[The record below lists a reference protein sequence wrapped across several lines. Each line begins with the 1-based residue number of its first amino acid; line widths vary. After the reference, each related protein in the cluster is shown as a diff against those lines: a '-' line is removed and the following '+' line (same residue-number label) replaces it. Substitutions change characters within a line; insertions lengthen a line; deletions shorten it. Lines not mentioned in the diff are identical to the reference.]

1 MIRAFLPALAA
12 WAGLACPAAFAQ
24 EWPAGP
30 VRIVVP
36 FTPGTGMDILA
47 RTVGPKLSAMW
58 GQPVVVENK
67 PGASGNI
74 GTFFVVKS
82 PPDGL
87 TLMMGASTVVMNLAL
102 YKDMPYDPIAD
113 LAPVGLATKASMLL
127 VVHPKLG
134 IRSAKAL
141 VDRSKEHP
149 GTLNYASPGV
159 GTPHHLAM
167 ELFKARSGADLT
179 HVPFSGT
186 GPAVTQL
193 LGGEVPVMFLPVHVA
208 IAQVKAGKLDALATG
223 GASRSPLAPDVPTL
237 GELGYRDSD
246 TDIWYALW
254 APAKTPP
261 ALVARIDADLQKALA
276 MPDVRDALTQ
286 QGMEVTTSTPE
297 ELGRRMRE
305 DAARWAAV
313 VHGANIKAQ

>member
-1 MIRAFLPALAA
+1 MLPAPADA
-12 WAGLACPAAFAQ
+12 QVYPAKPIRMMVPWA
-24 EWPAGP
+24 
-30 VRIVVP
+30 
-36 FTPGTGMDILA
+36 PGGSTDVLA
-47 RTVGPKLSAMW
+47 RLIGTKMADSW

-74 GTFFVVKS
+74 GTNLVVKS
-82 PPDGL
+82 PPDGY

-102 YKDMPYDPIAD
+102 YKDMPYDPLTD
-113 LAPVGLATKASMLL
+113 LAPIGLATKASMLL

-134 IRSAKAL
+134 ITSAKAL
-141 VDRSKEHP
+141 VERSKANP
-149 GTLNYASPGV
+149 RTFNYASPGV

-179 HVPFSGT
+179 HIPFSGT
-186 GPAVTQL
+186 APAVTQL

-208 IAQVKAGKLDALATG
+208 IAQVKAGKLNALATG

-254 APAKTPP
+254 APAKTSS
-261 ALVARIDADLQKALA
+261 ALLARIDADLQKALA
-276 MPDVRDALTQ
+276 MPDVSEALAQ
-286 QGMEVTTSTPE
+286 QGMEVWTSTPE
-297 ELGRRMRE
+297 ELGRRMNE

-313 VHGANIKAQ
+313 VRGANIKAE

>member
-1 MIRAFLPALAA
+1 MTRFFLASLLSLLAA
-12 WAGLACPAAFAQ
+12 PAAMADS
-24 EWPAGP
+24 WP
-30 VRIVVP
+30 VRAVTIVVP

-47 RTVGPKLSAMW
+47 RAVGPKLSEMW
-58 GQPVVVENK
+58 GKPVVIENK

-74 GTFFVVKS
+74 GTNFAVKS
-82 PPDGL
+82 PPDGY

-102 YKDMPYDPIAD
+102 YKDMPYDPLTD
-113 LAPVGLATKASMLL
+113 LAPIGLATKASMLL

-134 IRSAKAL
+134 ITTAKAL
-141 VDRSKEHP
+141 VEESKAKP
-149 GTLNYASPGV
+149 GTFNYASPGV

-179 HVPFSGT
+179 HIPFSGT

-208 IAQVKAGKLDALATG
+208 IAQVKNGKLHALATG

-261 ALVARIDADLQKALA
+261 ALIARIDADLQRALA
-276 MPDVRDALTQ
+276 MPDVREVLTH
-286 QGMEVTTSTPE
+286 QGMEVVTSTPE
-297 ELGRRMRE
+297 ELGRRMKD

-313 VHGANIKAQ
+313 VHGAHIKAE

>member
-1 MIRAFLPALAA
+1 MRRAFLASLLLLLGAA
-12 WAGLACPAAFAQ
+12 PAAYPQ
-24 EWPAGP
+24 DWPSQP
-30 VRIVVP
+30 VKIIVP

-47 RTVGPKLSAMW
+47 RAVGPKLSAMW
-58 GQPVVVENK
+58 GKPVVIENR

-74 GTFFVVKS
+74 GTNLVTKA
-82 PPDGL
+82 PPDGY
-87 TLMMGASTVVMNLAL
+87 TLMIGASTVVTNLAL
-102 YKDMPYDPIAD
+102 YKDMPYDPLKD
-113 LAPVGLATKASMLL
+113 LAPIGLATKVSMLL
-127 VVHPKLG
+127 VAHSKLG
-134 IRSAKAL
+134 ITSAKAL
-141 VDRSKEHP
+141 VEQSKAKP
-149 GTLNYASPGV
+149 GTFNYASPGI

-193 LGGEVPVMFLPVHVA
+193 LGGEVPVMFLPLPVA
-208 IAQVKAGKLDALATG
+208 IAQVKAGKLNALATG
-223 GASRSPLAPDVPTL
+223 GATRSPLAPDVPTL

-246 TDIWYALW
+246 TDIWYGMW

-276 MPDVRDALTQ
+276 MPEVRDVLAQ
-286 QGMEVTTSTPE
+286 QGMDVATSTPE

-313 VHGANIKAQ
+313 VHGANIKAE